1 MPANAETRLAAV
13 ADSFAVTLATA
24 LVGVTGI
31 GLTGGLVGATD
42 GVPVIAMVF
51 TIRGVRTRLSATCI
65 IGDAAGAR
73 AGRAG
78 GIGIGIDAVTAAAGF
93 TTSVGLDS
101 AIWVALPMTLW
112 RE

>member
-24 LVGVTGI
+24 LVGVTAI

-51 TIRGVRTRLSATCI
+51 TIGESERDCRQPVSSATRQ
-65 IGDAAGAR
+65 AHAPVAR
-73 AGRAG
+73 AGSG
-78 GIGIGIDAVTAAAGF
+78 
-93 TTSVGLDS
+93 
-101 AIWVALPMTLW
+101 
-112 RE
+112 